1 MTFGTMNKTHMEKEL
16 VLCPEHIATGK
27 VTREQLTNLIYKVAT
42 ACNLDPIE
50 KLRFYRELEK
60 AAGNAVKMDDPE
72 YGITIDKAAA
82 DFAETLPEVQEV
94 LAEGKKEFEYKNC
107 RYQYKENRE
116 AIDLSD
122 SDKYTGEHAVS
133 WRAENKEFKRLE
145 KEIKD
150 LKAKQQKCKN
160 NMNTDAERYV
170 DKHPKFEVKT
180 EHYIAVV

>member
-1 MTFGTMNKTHMEKEL
+1 
-16 VLCPEHIATGK
+16 
-27 VTREQLTNLIYKVAT
+27 
-42 ACNLDPIE
+42 
-50 KLRFYRELEK
+50 
-60 AAGNAVKMDDPE
+60 MDDPE
-72 YGITIDKAAA
+72 YGIAIDKAAA

>member
-1 MTFGTMNKTHMEKEL
+1 MEKEF
-16 VLCPEHIATGK
+16 VLYPEMIATGK
-27 VTREQLTNLIYKVAT
+27 VTREQLTNLIYKAGK
-42 ACNLDPIE
+42 ASGLDPLE
-50 KLRFYRELEK
+50 TLRFYRELEK

-72 YGITIDKAAA
+72 YGISIDKAAA

-94 LAEGKKEFEYKNC
+94 LADGKKEFEYKNC
-107 RYQYKENRE
+107 RYQYKENKE
-116 AIDLSD
+116 VIDLSD
-122 SDKYTGEHAVS
+122 SDKFTGEHAVS

>member
-1 MTFGTMNKTHMEKEL
+1 MENVL
-16 VLCPEHIATGK
+16 VLCPELIARGQ
-27 VTREQLTNLIYKVAT
+27 VTREQLTNLIYKAAT

-82 DFAETLPEVQEV
+82 DFAETLQEVQEV
-94 LAEGKKEFEYKNC
+94 LADGKKEFEYKNC
-107 RYQYKENRE
+107 RYQYKENKE

-160 NMNTDAERYV
+160 NMNTDTERYV
-170 DKHPKFEVKT
+170 DKHPKFVVQT

>member
-1 MTFGTMNKTHMEKEL
+1 MDNFLTLSPEL
-16 VLCPEHIATGK
+16 IATGK
-27 VTREQLTNLIYKVAT
+27 VTRDQLTNLIYKAAK

-72 YGITIDKAAA
+72 YGISIDKAAA

-94 LAEGKKEFEYKNC
+94 LADGKKEFEYKNC
-107 RYQYKENRE
+107 RYQCKENRE

-122 SDKYTGEHAVS
+122 SDEYEGKYAAD
-133 WRAENKEFKRLE
+133 WRKQN
-145 KEIKD
+145 KEIKRLD
-150 LKAKQQKCKN
+150 KQIKELKADQLKCKRA
-160 NMNTDAERYV
+160 MEVDAEQYV
-170 DKHPKFEVKT
+170 AKHPNFVVKT

>member
-1 MTFGTMNKTHMEKEL
+1 MENVL
-16 VLCPEHIATGK
+16 VLCPELIARGQ
-27 VTREQLTNLIYKVAT
+27 VTREQLTNLIYKAAT

-60 AAGNAVKMDDPE
+60 AAGNAVKMDDPDFDKP
-72 YGITIDKAAA
+72 IDKAAA
-82 DFAETLPEVQEV
+82 DFAETLPEVMAV
-94 LAEGKKEFEYKNC
+94 LEEGKKEFEYKNC

>member
-1 MTFGTMNKTHMEKEL
+1 MDNYLTLSPEL
-16 VLCPEHIATGK
+16 IATGK
-27 VTREQLTNLIYKVAT
+27 VTRDQLTNLIYKAAT

-72 YGITIDKAAA
+72 YGISIDKAAA

-94 LAEGKKEFEYKNC
+94 LADGKKEFEYKNC

-122 SDKYTGEHAVS
+122 SDKHTGEHAVS

-145 KEIKD
+145 KVIKD

-160 NMNTDAERYV
+160 NMATDAERYIA
-170 DKHPKFEVKT
+170 KHPKFVVQT

>member
-1 MTFGTMNKTHMEKEL
+1 MDNFLTLSPEL
-16 VLCPEHIATGK
+16 IATGK
-27 VTREQLTNLIYKVAT
+27 VTRDQLTNLIYKAAT

-72 YGITIDKAAA
+72 YGISIDKAAA

-94 LAEGKKEFEYKNC
+94 LADGKKEFEYQNC

-160 NMNTDAERYV
+160 NMATDAERYIA
-170 DKHPKFEVKT
+170 KHPKFVVQT

>member
-1 MTFGTMNKTHMEKEL
+1 MENVL
-16 VLCPEHIATGK
+16 VLCPELIARGQ
-27 VTREQLTNLIYKVAT
+27 VTREQLTNLIYKAAT

-60 AAGNAVKMDDPE
+60 AAGNAVKMDDPDFDKP
-72 YGITIDKAAA
+72 IDKAAA
-82 DFAETLPEVQEV
+82 DFAETLPEVMAV
-94 LAEGKKEFEYKNC
+94 LEEGKKEFEYKNC

-160 NMNTDAERYV
+160 NMNTDVLSACEQAPRQ
-170 DKHPKFEVKT
+170 
-180 EHYIAVV
+180 

>member
-1 MTFGTMNKTHMEKEL
+1 MDNFLIVSPEL
-16 VLCPEHIATGK
+16 IARGQ
-27 VTREQLTNLIYKVAT
+27 VTREQLTNLIYKAGK
-42 ACNLDPIE
+42 ACGLDPLE
-50 KLRFYRELEK
+50 TLRFYRELEK
-60 AAGNAVKMDDPE
+60 AAGNAVKMDDPA
-72 YGITIDKAAA
+72 YDKPIDKAAA

-94 LAEGKKEFEYKNC
+94 LEDGKKEFEYKNC
-107 RYQYKENRE
+107 RYQYKENKE

-160 NMNTDAERYV
+160 SMNTDAERYV
-170 DKHPKFEVKT
+170 DKHPKYVVQT

>member
-1 MTFGTMNKTHMEKEL
+1 MNNEL
-16 VLCPEHIATGK
+16 VLCPELIARGQ
-27 VTREQLTNLIYKVAT
+27 VTREQLTNLIYKAAT

-60 AAGNAVKMDDPE
+60 AAGNAVKMDDPDFDKP
-72 YGITIDKAAA
+72 IDKAAA
-82 DFAETLPEVQEV
+82 DFAETLPEVMAV
-94 LAEGKKEFEYKNC
+94 LEEGKKEFEYKNC

>member
-1 MTFGTMNKTHMEKEL
+1 
-16 VLCPEHIATGK
+16 
-27 VTREQLTNLIYKVAT
+27 
-42 ACNLDPIE
+42 
-50 KLRFYRELEK
+50 
-60 AAGNAVKMDDPE
+60 MDDPE
-72 YGITIDKAAA
+72 YGISIDKAPV

-94 LAEGKKEFEYKNC
+94 LADGKKEFEYKNC

-160 NMNTDAERYV
+160 NMATDAERYIA
-170 DKHPKFEVKT
+170 KHPKFEVKT

>member
-1 MTFGTMNKTHMEKEL
+1 MDNFLTLSPEL
-16 VLCPEHIATGK
+16 IATGK
-27 VTREQLTNLIYKVAT
+27 VTRDQLTNLIYKAAK

-72 YGITIDKAAA
+72 YGISIDKAAA

-94 LAEGKKEFEYKNC
+94 LADGKKEFEYKNC
-107 RYQYKENRE
+107 RYQYKENKE

-170 DKHPKFEVKT
+170 DKHPKFVVQT

>member
-1 MTFGTMNKTHMEKEL
+1 MNNEL
-16 VLCPEHIATGK
+16 VLCPELIARGQ
-27 VTREQLTNLIYKVAT
+27 VTREQLTNLIYKAAT

-72 YGITIDKAAA
+72 YGISIDKAAA
-82 DFAETLPEVQEV
+82 DFAETLPEVMAV
-94 LAEGKKEFEYKNC
+94 LEEGKKEFEYKNC

-170 DKHPKFEVKT
+170 DKHPKFVVQT